1 MFSKKFIGLPA
12 LRRTAVIAAMACL
25 ISGAAAATTIYVQ
38 VTGVDDTR
46 GHVRVE
52 LCTRQTFLTGECP
65 YSAAAPATSG
75 ETVVEVEAPPGE
87 YAVQAYHDDTDSG
100 RVHRNLVG
108 IPRERI
114 GFSNNAPLRLHG
126 PSFDDAAFQVGSN
139 ERRITL
145 RLRHIIGK

>member
-1 MFSKKFIGLPA
+1 MFSNTFIGRA
-12 LRRTAVIAAMACL
+12 TRRRGAVIAAMACL
-25 ISGAAAATTIYVQ
+25 ISGSAAATTIYVQ

-52 LCTRQTFLTGECP
+52 LCTRQTFLTGDCP
-65 YSAAAPATSG
+65 YSAAAPATPG

-87 YAVQAYHDDTDSG
+87 YAVQAFHDDTDAG
-100 RVHRNLVG
+100 HVHQGFLG

-126 PSFDDAAFQVGSN
+126 PRFDDAAVEVGSD
-139 ERRITL
+139 EARVTV
-145 RLRHIIGK
+145 RLHHVIGK